1 MKKNI
6 LLIAMFLT
14 SFNSLAFIDS
24 EWEYPVLGVSTIW
37 ELHVVKNDG
46 MDTHM
51 KYRCAALSNCWKKYE
66 EVRYRSNNFMYVKG
80 VWMERLNRKIQ
91 IIK

>member
-1 MKKNI
+1 
-6 LLIAMFLT
+6 MFLT
-14 SFNSLAFIDS
+14 SFNSLAFNDGG
-24 EWEYPVLGVSTIW
+24 WEYPVLGVSTVW

-51 KYRCAALSNCWKKYE
+51 KYRCTMLSDCWEKYE
-66 EVRYRSNNFMYVKG
+66 KVRYRSNNFMYVKG
-80 VWMERLNRKIQ
+80 VWMEKLNRKIQ